1 MVTHPVCTG
10 RKLHW
15 RGGTHPGILRLSGQ
29 LKDADRC
36 GGLSLDARCAFTSQ
50 AFQQGVSESGYSAA
64 PPGHRQPDGDSRWRA
79 VVRVLRSQ
87 RLLQRLLR
95 STTDAL
101 ASAVFPT
108 DCCLCH
114 LPLACL
120 TRVPVCSDCWSDLPA
135 QSGMICLICGEA
147 LGAHAF
153 ASEDRAPGD
162 WLCRP
167 CRAVPPDFDRAVA
180 HGLYR
185 GTLRSLLHL
194 LKYDG
199 MEPSAAPLGR
209 LMAAQIA
216 ALPGVPAQMTVIPVP
231 LFAGKR
237 RQRGFNQAELLARV
251 VAHAGRAHGLDLQ
264 VDTRI
269 LTRTRDTASQAGL
282 TPIGRRRNVRGAFA
296 VRGHAAGTQPLAGR
310 NLLLIDDIYTTGATA
325 RAASSALRRAG
336 AEQIWVATAARAQR
350 QELAEP
356 VQAIAIQME
365 EDVAFWN

>member
-1 MVTHPVCTG
+1 M
-10 RKLHW
+10 
-15 RGGTHPGILRLSGQ
+15 RGALS
-29 LKDADRC
+29 R
-36 GGLSLDARCAFTSQ
+36 ARP
-50 AFQQGVSESGYSAA
+50 QQGVSESGYSAA